1 MSMGIRKQRK
11 NIKSIRDNY
20 AKGELAKEIL
30 KGLAVGGLIVAS
42 LALPNLPQI
51 FNLLGIKSS
60 RDRFRI
66 KRAIEILERQNLVK
80 IYERGNKQVI
90 EITEGGEKRVL
101 EYNLDDMKIER
112 PKKWDREWHVIS
124 FDIPEKYKKAR
135 DALVNKL
142 KDMKVYPLQKSVF
155 ICPFNFKNEIDF
167 ISEVFNVRNFIRYFV
182 VKKIDSKDEKFIKQ
196 YYNLK

>member
-1 MSMGIRKQRK
+1 MGVKKQK
-11 NIKSIRDNY
+11 KDIKSIRDNY

-30 KGLAVGGLIVAS
+30 KGLAIGGLIVAS

-51 FNLLGIKSS
+51 FSLLGIKSS

-66 KRAIEILERQNLVK
+66 KRAVEMLERQNLVK
-80 IYERGNKQVI
+80 IYERGDNQII
-90 EITEGGEKRVL
+90 EITERGEKRVL
-101 EYNLDDMKIER
+101 EYNLEEIKIER
-112 PKKWDREWHVIS
+112 PKKWDKEWHLIS

-135 DALVNKL
+135 NALVNKL
-142 KDMKVYPLQKSVF
+142 KDIEVYPLQKSVF

-167 ISEVFNVRNFIRYFV
+167 ISEVFNVRNFIRYFI
-182 VKKIDSKDEKFIKQ
+182 VKKIDSKDEKFLKQ

>member
-1 MSMGIRKQRK
+1 MGIRKQKK

-51 FNLLGIKSS
+51 FSFLGIKSS

-66 KRAIEILERQNLVK
+66 KRAIEMLEKQNLVK
-80 IYERGNKQVI
+80 IYKRGDNQII
-90 EITEGGEKRVL
+90 EITERGEKRVL
-101 EYNLDDMKIER
+101 EYNLEEIKIER
-112 PKKWDREWHVIS
+112 PKKWDKEWHLIS
-124 FDIPEKYKKAR
+124 FDIPEKHKKAR
-135 DALVNKL
+135 NALVNKL
-142 KDMKVYPLQKSVF
+142 KDMEVYPLQKSVF

-167 ISEVFNVRNFIRYFV
+167 ISEVFNVRNFIRYFI
-182 VKKIDSKDEKFIKQ
+182 VKKIDSKEEKFLKQ
-196 YYNLK
+196 FYNLKQ